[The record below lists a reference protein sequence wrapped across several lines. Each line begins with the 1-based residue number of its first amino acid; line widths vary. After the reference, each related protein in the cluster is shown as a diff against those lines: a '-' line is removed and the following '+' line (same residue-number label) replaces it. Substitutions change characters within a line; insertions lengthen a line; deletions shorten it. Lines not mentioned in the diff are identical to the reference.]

1 MSAVRQ
7 RMGQLA
13 RTARTVRP
21 SGARN
26 ARSYGSSHGHEHHA
40 HNVAEGLGTGFYVTF
55 GMIPAS
61 IFVYQISRPGENG
74 ELSSL
79 HRWFE
84 KISDYGSEWET
95 KNTLMTAA
103 LEQAS
108 HDKHL
113 LYGAGRSQ
121 HHELKYPE
129 VFTHGS
135 PFNVPA
141 GHYANMD
148 KVIAHYKKQY
158 HDEEARKA
166 KKLAAAS
173 Q

>member
-1 MSAVRQ
+1 MAEEL
-7 RMGQLA
+7 GA
-13 RTARTVRP
+13 DETVQ
-21 SGARN
+21 
-26 ARSYGSSHGHEHHA
+26 
-40 HNVAEGLGTGFYVTF
+40 TGFYVTF

-129 VFTHGS
+129 YVLFLLFSILEERGS
-135 PFNVPA
+135 EGARPVLL
-141 GHYANMD
+141 
-148 KVIAHYKKQY
+148 
-158 HDEEARKA
+158 DEKITDWVGLGLAWA
-166 KKLAAAS
+166 KRGLCGRRGVGTIS
-173 Q
+173 FQTTWLPRGLPSRSFE